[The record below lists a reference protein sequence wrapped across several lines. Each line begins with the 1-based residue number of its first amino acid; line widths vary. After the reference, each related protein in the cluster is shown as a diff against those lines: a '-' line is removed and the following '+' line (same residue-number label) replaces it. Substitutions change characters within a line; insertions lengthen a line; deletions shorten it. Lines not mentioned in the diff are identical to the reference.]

1 MIFFWSL
8 VVYKAKGENFLVLPP
23 MKLFVLDVNGVLCSS
38 RGKGRPAK
46 LRPGVDMFLSTLLE
60 WKKNH
65 LIEVGV
71 WTSMLERNATVI
83 LDQLFTSEEKKLL
96 LFTWFAD
103 KCTPCVD
110 RPFKSYKNLS
120 QVWRVFP
127 YFHSD
132 NTTLFDDTEFKAQ
145 SYPQN
150 LHLIETYN
158 PKDSED
164 RVLPN
169 LLRELQ
175 YHLNED
181 TRPRDPK
188 TSPAM

>member
-1 MIFFWSL
+1 MNL
-8 VVYKAKGENFLVLPP
+8 Y
-23 MKLFVLDVNGVLCSS
+23 VLDVNGVLCSS

-46 LRPGVDMFLSTLLE
+46 LRPGVDIFLSTLLE

-65 LIEVGV
+65 LIEVGI

-83 LDQLFTSEEKKLL
+83 LEQLFTSEQKKLL

-110 RPFKSYKNLS
+110 RPFRCYKNLS
-120 QVWRVFP
+120 QIWRTFP
-127 YFHSD
+127 YFHSG
-132 NTTLFDDTEFKAQ
+132 NTTLFDDSAFKAQ
-145 SYPQN
+145 SHPQN

-169 LLRELQ
+169 LLMQLQ
-175 YHLNED
+175 YHLIED
-181 TRPRDPK
+181 ARPTDQK
-188 TSPAM
+188 SSSAILALQES